1 MRKKDNVK
9 KDTVK
14 SNVTDKDNGRND
26 GTVGKGPGKDKI
38 VKIISYII
46 LAVLIVTAGAGLYV
60 GSGPGRPGKPKEI
73 KYEKFL
79 DMVDAGQIKE
89 IKWNEDDEA
98 ITAYDKKDK
107 EYTTSNPKYDDFKV
121 DMLEQGVEVKE
132 SGMLKKYETPIMMAV
147 QLLMYAAS
155 FYVMTKIM
163 GIGSIKSTRKK
174 EQKSNVKFKDVAG
187 LDEVKE
193 DLMTVVDFL
202 KNPDKYKEAGAD
214 IPKGVLLYGP
224 PGTGKT
230 LLAKAVAGEAGV
242 KFIATSGSDFDEKYV
257 GVGASK
263 MRKLFDDAKNN
274 APCIIFIDEIDSM
287 GGRRH
292 SKQNNYDRQTL
303 NTLLSEMDGFDG
315 SNGVVVIAATNRL
328 EDLDP
333 ALTRPGRFDNHF
345 AVSLPESAKERKVI
359 IDLYTN
365 NKKFAEDV
373 DFDTFAKE
381 TMGSSPA
388 TIKTVL
394 NEAAIIAVRDNNGII
409 DRKILDEAWM
419 KQLME
424 GHLRKNGE
432 RNNVEVVAWH
442 EAGHALAGLLLGQDL
457 TKASIIPSTSGAGG
471 ATFITPKKLG
481 LFTVKELKEQVIMLY
496 AGRNAEALLAESN
509 GEDEGVTTGAS
520 NDIEKA
526 TDIIKKMIVEY
537 GMNDEFGLLNLDNL
551 DVKPEVI
558 TKEAVKLAKALQ
570 EQSLIL
576 MKENIDRLRDIAEEL
591 MKKETLTGEEI
602 RKIAER

>member
-14 SNVTDKDNGRND
+14 SNVTDRDNGRND

-60 GSGPGRPGKPKEI
+60 GSGPGRQGKPKEI

-345 AVSLPESAKERKVI
+345 AVCLPESAKERRVI

-394 NEAAIIAVRDNNGII
+394 NEAAIIAARDNNGII

-424 GHLRKNGE
+424 GHLRRNGE

-509 GEDEGVTTGAS
+509 GEEEGVTTGAS

-591 MKKETLTGEEI
+591 MKKETLAGEEI

>member
-14 SNVTDKDNGRND
+14 SNVTDRDNGRND

-60 GSGPGRPGKPKEI
+60 GSGPGRQGKPKEI

-107 EYTTSNPKYDDFKV
+107 EYTTPNPKYDDFKV

-345 AVSLPESAKERKVI
+345 AVCLPESAKERRVI

-394 NEAAIIAVRDNNGII
+394 NEAAIIAARDNNGII

-424 GHLRKNGE
+424 GHLRRNGE

-509 GEDEGVTTGAS
+509 GEEEGVTTGAS

>member
-14 SNVTDKDNGRND
+14 SNVTDRDNGRND
-26 GTVGKGPGKDKI
+26 GTTGKGPGKDKI

-60 GSGPGRPGKPKEI
+60 GSGPGRQGKPKEI

-89 IKWNEDDEA
+89 IKWNEDDET

-107 EYTTSNPKYDDFKV
+107 EYTTSNPKYNDFKV

-147 QLLMYAAS
+147 QLLMYAAL
-155 FYVMTKIM
+155 FYAMTKIM

-345 AVSLPESAKERKVI
+345 AVSLPESAKERRVI

-373 DFDTFAKE
+373 DFDAFAKE

-394 NEAAIIAVRDNNGII
+394 NEAAIIAARDNNGII

-424 GHLRKNGE
+424 GHLRRNGE
-432 RNNVEVVAWH
+432 RNNIEVVAWH

-496 AGRNAEALLAESN
+496 AGRNAEALLTESN
-509 GEDEGVTTGAS
+509 GEEEGVTTGAS

>member
-9 KDTVK
+9 KDTLMPNATGGDSGK
-14 SNVTDKDNGRND
+14 ND
-26 GTVGKGPGKDKI
+26 GAEGKGPGKDKI

-46 LAVLIVTAGAGLYV
+46 LAVLVITAGAGFYV
-60 GSGPGRPGKPKEI
+60 GSGPGGPDKPKEI

-89 IKWNEDDEA
+89 IKWNADDETIA
-98 ITAYDKKDK
+98 AYDKKDK

-147 QLLMYAAS
+147 QLLMYAAL
-155 FYVMTKIM
+155 FYAMTKMM

-174 EQKSNVKFKDVAG
+174 EQKSDVKFKDVAG

-230 LLAKAVAGEAGV
+230 LLARAVAGEAGV

-345 AVSLPESAKERKVI
+345 AVSLPESAKERRVI

-373 DFDTFAKE
+373 DFDAFAKE

-394 NEAAIIAVRDNNGII
+394 NEAAIIAARGNNGII

-424 GHLRKNGE
+424 GHLKKNGE

-509 GEDEGVTTGAS
+509 GEEEGVTTGAS

>member
-14 SNVTDKDNGRND
+14 SNVTDRDNGRND

-60 GSGPGRPGKPKEI
+60 GSGPGRQGKPKEI

-345 AVSLPESAKERKVI
+345 AVCLPESAKERRVI

-365 NKKFAEDV
+365 NKKFAEEV

-394 NEAAIIAVRDNNGII
+394 NEAAIIAARDNNGII

-424 GHLRKNGE
+424 GHLRRNGE

-509 GEDEGVTTGAS
+509 GEEEGVTTGAS

>member
-14 SNVTDKDNGRND
+14 SNVTDRDNGRND

-60 GSGPGRPGKPKEI
+60 GSGPGRQGKPKEI

-292 SKQNNYDRQTL
+292 SKQNNYDRQ
-303 NTLLSEMDGFDG
+303 
-315 SNGVVVIAATNRL
+315 
-328 EDLDP
+328 

-345 AVSLPESAKERKVI
+345 AVCLPESAKERRVI

-394 NEAAIIAVRDNNGII
+394 NEAAIIAARDNNGII

-424 GHLRKNGE
+424 GHLRRNGE

-509 GEDEGVTTGAS
+509 GEEEGVTTGAS